1 MVVQPV
7 VVTGDRKHHMINS
20 SRDIMTVVDVVLV
33 CMRVTCNHHHQ
44 QLPLS
49 VLQ

>member
-1 MVVQPV
+1 VVVQPV
-7 VVTGDRKHHMINS
+7 ALGDRKHHIINS
-20 SRDIMTVVDVVLV
+20 SRDITTVVDVVLV
-33 CMRVTCNHHHQ
+33 CMRVTCNHHQQQ